1 MFVIR
6 RVPSAT
12 PVLAAAMWLAA
23 CDTPVP
29 TAAATRGSMQQAT
42 SDASI
47 GALVQ
52 FSPLPSSAVCT
63 VSGGDPVNPFVLG
76 AGLTQTLVA
85 DETQFLMDSPDMQT
99 FNETGPQAYR
109 YLFRVHEIG
118 ANGGVSVTD
127 LQTGSTQV
135 LIQRA
140 DWERLDPITWTPWGT
155 LLFGEE
161 AGPAALPDPNV
172 PSALKGLVYE
182 LNPRTLAVSAR
193 PMLGSKAHEGTD
205 IDSKGNVYGISE
217 ISTGAIYKFV
227 PSTTGD
233 LSAGQLYALQ
243 ITNPVGDRTGTAT
256 WLPLD
261 MNQAVIDADVAAANV
276 GATGYGRPEDI
287 VVAGEAGTEALYVA
301 VTSEARVL
309 KITLG
314 TTPVVSEYIKAGVN
328 APSDFSW
335 PDNLDV
341 DAAGHL
347 FITEDPGGSFAGGK
361 TAGDD
366 IWVSSPGAGGNVTAA
381 KVVRLASL
389 TDCDAEPTGLKLDK
403 NNQNLYVHVQH
414 RGGNGID
421 MDMKIS
427 RAGGL
432 VSR

>member
-1 MFVIR
+1 M
-6 RVPSAT
+6 
-12 PVLAAAMWLAA
+12 
-23 CDTPVP
+23 
-29 TAAATRGSMQQAT
+29 
-42 SDASI
+42 
-47 GALVQ
+47 
-52 FSPLPSSAVCT
+52 
-63 VSGGDPVNPFVLG
+63 NPFVLG